1 MGRAPGVCAE
11 IQPNFPAATPTMQ
24 PLPNISVLLPSKTHS
39 RSLSPIEEPESQEM
53 SFEEAGY
60 TPVIAVPYS
69 PGDFEYLISSLKG
82 FSEPF
87 EPYFL
92 PDKESAGPTAAE
104 VDHAA
109 EVLSAVQ
116 GTAFAEVL
124 MGASSNV
131 IDIDVLQVTAP
142 EGCECS
148 RLTPTHMPTYTPS
161 TPYTRIATVLITM
174 EARLVKQ

>member
-1 MGRAPGVCAE
+1 MIDFDAISKVRSKSVVAQRSHGSSQVNTTLKGIICTIFLFWSMGRAPGVCAE

-87 EPYFL
+87 EP
-92 PDKESAGPTAAE
+92 
-104 VDHAA
+104 
-109 EVLSAVQ
+109 LS
-116 GTAFAEVL
+116 GD
-124 MGASSNV
+124 G
-131 IDIDVLQVTAP
+131 
-142 EGCECS
+142 
-148 RLTPTHMPTYTPS
+148 
-161 TPYTRIATVLITM
+161 
-174 EARLVKQ
+174 